1 MSHDVRQKRSQH
13 DHARLSAIGKPEFG
27 CCWTKRLGVSKQQVT
42 RAVKQSGPAV
52 LALEDFIKAVK

>member
-1 MSHDVRQKRSQH
+1 MSHDVRQKRRQQ
-13 DHARLSAIGKPEFG
+13 DHARLSAGGKRDFD
-27 CCWTKRLGVSKQQVT
+27 CFWTKRLGVSKQQVT